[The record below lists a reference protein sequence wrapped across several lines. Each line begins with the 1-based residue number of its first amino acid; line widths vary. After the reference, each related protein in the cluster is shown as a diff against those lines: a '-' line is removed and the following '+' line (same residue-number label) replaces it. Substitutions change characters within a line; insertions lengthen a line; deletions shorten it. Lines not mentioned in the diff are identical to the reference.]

1 MLMIEERRAVL
12 YRLTLDAIT
21 QKKQPRDNMGRW
33 AEKPGAGKMVPMSDE
48 EIRKR
53 LFSEEFTRFFEN
65 QAGSEHRFAVAWLR
79 PEDRALFGCSGN
91 TLWLS
96 RVSVDEH
103 REKHP
108 EATIDDYRVIP
119 DMVKNAQVWAGHA
132 HRRYLLLWIG
142 GKPYRAAI
150 KTDAKDEEAWFL
162 SLVIS
167 GKQKPPK
174 GAVRVR

>member
-1 MLMIEERRAVL
+1 M
-12 YRLTLDAIT
+12 
-21 QKKQPRDNMGRW
+21 N
-33 AEKPGAGKMVPMSDE
+33 DE
-48 EIRKR
+48 EIRTNLSSER
-53 LFSEEFTRFFEN
+53 FSQFFQN
-65 QAGSEHRFAVAWLR
+65 QAGSEQRFAVAWLST
-79 PEDRALFGCSGN
+79 EDRRLFGCTGDV
-91 TLWLS
+91 LWLS
-96 RVSVDEH
+96 RISVDEH
-103 REKHP
+103 RKKHP

-119 DMVKNAQVWAGHA
+119 DMVKSAQVWAGHA